1 MFGFSW
7 SEILIIG
14 VVALVFIG
22 PNDLPKAMK
31 TAARWMSAARKL
43 AREFQSHV
51 DDLVREAELDEL
63 REQARKLA
71 TQPLSA
77 LEAAVDPDKVI
88 AKAMAAPDN
97 LHELMTGS
105 SPVAPVEGA
114 ATPALEAAP
123 EAPAEAPPEA
133 TAAASVEAPGPTSQS
148 AAAPKPRRKP
158 AAKKAESEAAPAPE
172 ASNNNEAKPSQ
183 APAE

>member
-43 AREFQSHV
+43 AREFQGHV
-51 DDLVREAELDEL
+51 DELVREAELDEL

-71 TQPLSA
+71 TQPMSA
-77 LEAAVDPDKVI
+77 LESMVDPDKEI
-88 AKAMAAPDN
+88 SKGLAAPDN
-97 LHELMTGS
+97 LHELMTGT
-105 SPVAPVEGA
+105 SPVTPVEEPA
-114 ATPALEAAP
+114 ALPPLVVASEPTTAALPIPDPDAPAAKPKRKAAAKKPAHEAALKS
-123 EAPAEAPPEA
+123 E
-133 TAAASVEAPGPTSQS
+133 
-148 AAAPKPRRKP
+148 AAPKPKAPRKST
-158 AAKKAESEAAPAPE
+158 AKTK
-172 ASNNNEAKPSQ
+172 Q

>member
-1 MFGFSW
+1 MFGLSW

-43 AREFQSHV
+43 AREFQGHV

-71 TQPLSA
+71 TQPMSA
-77 LEAAVDPDKVI
+77 LEDAVDPDKLI
-88 AKAMAAPDN
+88 SKALAAPDN
-97 LHELMTGS
+97 LHGFMTGT
-105 SPVAPVEGA
+105 SPVTEVAESD
-114 ATPALEAAP
+114 ALPPLAIANEP
-123 EAPAEAPPEA
+123 LPAEAPP
-133 TAAASVEAPGPTSQS
+133 SKPKRKS
-148 AAAPKPRRKP
+148 AVKKIEGEAAPKPKAARKSP
-158 AAKKAESEAAPAPE
+158 AKTK
-172 ASNNNEAKPSQ
+172 Q

>member
-43 AREFQSHV
+43 AREFQGHV

-71 TQPLSA
+71 TQPLA
-77 LEAAVDPDKVI
+77 HLESLVDPDREI
-88 AKAMAAPDN
+88 AKGIAAPDN
-97 LHELMTGS
+97 LHELLTGES
-105 SPVAPVEGA
+105 AVTPVADSALPDAVVA
-114 ATPALEAAP
+114 PDPIVAMTPIPAP
-123 EAPAEAPPEA
+123 
-133 TAAASVEAPGPTSQS
+133 TPTP
-148 AAAPKPRRKP
+148 APKPKRKP
-158 AAKKAESEAAPAPE
+158 AAKSVDAPPKPK
-172 ASNNNEAKPSQ
+172 AKPR
-183 APAE
+183 AKKVPAE